1 MFEAMVM
8 NFTSAPILYFVLGVI
23 AVLVKSDLRIPG
35 DVSRAIVIFLMA
47 SIGINAG
54 ADIAKIPGG
63 MLALTRYAMMAL
75 VFGVAV
81 ASLSYLL
88 LIKLLK
94 LDFSN
99 ACALAASFAAVSSV
113 TLMVSI
119 SMVEGLGL
127 YYEKFIPALYPFMDS
142 PAIITALFLAKRSMS
157 KNNAPVVNGSPIGN
171 DKKTWGQLIAE
182 SFTNSGVFVLIGS
195 LLIGLIAGPARL
207 VAEMAFFDALFR
219 GVLCL
224 FLLDSGIVA
233 ASRLKELR
241 IVNPLIIP
249 FAIVMSVISGVAS
262 VFAASFMGMSPGG
275 VTIFAALAAGAS
287 YVTVPAAMRAS
298 MPDANPSLYI
308 GTALGIVFPWN
319 VLIGLP
325 IYLHLAKALADILG

>member
-1 MFEAMVM
+1 
-8 NFTSAPILYFVLGVI
+8 
-23 AVLVKSDLRIPG
+23 
-35 DVSRAIVIFLMA
+35 
-47 SIGINAG
+47 
-54 ADIAKIPGG
+54 
-63 MLALTRYAMMAL
+63 
-75 VFGVAV
+75 
-81 ASLSYLL
+81 
-88 LIKLLK
+88 
-94 LDFSN
+94 
-99 ACALAASFAAVSSV
+99 
-113 TLMVSI
+113 
-119 SMVEGLGL
+119 
-127 YYEKFIPALYPFMDS
+127 MDS